1 MKQLR
6 VLCIYAFMF
15 MFVLN
20 SFPSGLTYYYFL
32 SNIIT
37 FTMQWGI
44 RKTVNDEAIL
54 AKIDAKRAQPKK
66 ESKFQQRMAE
76 MQRQQN
82 KNRSQRRNK

>member
-1 MKQLR
+1 
-6 VLCIYAFMF
+6 
-15 MFVLN
+15 
-20 SFPSGLTYYYFL
+20 
-32 SNIIT
+32 
-37 FTMQWGI
+37 MQWGI

-54 AKIDAKRAQPKK
+54 AKIEAKRAQPKK